1 MAFISHYA
9 KMVSFAGWDMPMNY
23 EAGIKAEHLATR
35 HEAGL
40 FDVSH
45 MAQITLAGKNAGKRR
60 CLRQANKYWPPVAR
74 VDNAFGDRHLICS
87 CPLLEEWQE
96 AAE

>member
-1 MAFISHYA
+1 MADKRTALYGFHISHYA

-60 CLRQANKYWPPVAR
+60 WRQ
-74 VDNAFGDRHLICS
+74 LICGKPINIGRLWRVWIM
-87 CPLLEEWQE
+87 PLVIGI
-96 AAE
+96 